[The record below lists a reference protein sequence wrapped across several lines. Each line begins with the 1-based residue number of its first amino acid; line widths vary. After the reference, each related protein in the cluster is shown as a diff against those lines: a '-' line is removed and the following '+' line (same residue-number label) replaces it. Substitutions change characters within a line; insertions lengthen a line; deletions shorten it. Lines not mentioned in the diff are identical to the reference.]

1 MQDPIIDPT
10 HAIFRNTS
18 IFNLLPIPAP
28 RVIVQCT
35 KCRTWRQS
43 IEEYV
48 SCVMDVRDRLRNL
61 LKKRAADRNPE
72 SNKEEPPPKQKKQS
86 NHDKEIE

>member
-1 MQDPIIDPT
+1 MYEMSDM
-10 HAIFRNTS
+10 A
-18 IFNLLPIPAP
+18 
-28 RVIVQCT
+28 T
-35 KCRTWRQS
+35 KS

-48 SCVMDVRDRLRNL
+48 SCVLDVRDRLRNL